1 MPGRLHQAV
10 PLLLLRS
17 VFPLWLKQSI
27 ARSAARSCYLGV
39 NCELGKEFMRKLWI
53 ALRTC
58 CFGLP
63 LITSA
68 AAFAAQVNVT
78 CTNTT
83 ADAVKLNTAI
93 ENSHSGDRIQIHGS
107 CLLNATIV
115 LLGDRTYEGDS
126 RTGTILRQAG
136 GSNLPALVASDSWN
150 DDWTYTGDPVRIAQ
164 VTLDG
169 NSSANSGTNALVI
182 RSWLTVIEDIQVEN
196 APADGIQITSLSK
209 NGVGLQGSEVN
220 GHISNVFV
228 TNSGSVGI
236 HVVDPGNSVTDW
248 SLLDSWVAYS
258 GQSAIYMDNAAG
270 WTVRG
275 NHVYGIQQHAI
286 FANSCWA
293 TSIDENYIE
302 DFGGSGG
309 SNTWYGIACTVGG
322 GAASVISG
330 NKVFM
335 FTKEPPTGE
344 FVFIGV
350 PQVNYGTG
358 LINVVG
364 NTILGANGRHDTGL
378 SYLVNG
384 GTGLDVLSTNNN
396 VQAVH
401 TPRSVGAGVK
411 LVDGY

>member
-1 MPGRLHQAV
+1 MR
-10 PLLLLRS
+10 
-17 VFPLWLKQSI
+17 
-27 ARSAARSCYLGV
+27 
-39 NCELGKEFMRKLWI
+39 EFGPKI
-53 ALRTC
+53 RTC
-58 CFGLP
+58 SCGLF
-63 LITSA
+63 LLTGA

-78 CTNTT
+78 CANTT

-93 ENSHSGDRIQIHGS
+93 ENSRSGDRIQIHGT
-107 CLLNATIV
+107 CLLNAAVV

-126 RTGTILRQAG
+126 RTGTILRQAS

-150 DDWTYTGDPVRIAQ
+150 DDWRYTGDPIRIAHL
-164 VTLDG
+164 TLDG
-169 NSSANSGTNALVI
+169 NGSANSSTNALVI
-182 RSWLTVIEDIQVEN
+182 RSWLTVIEDLQVEN
-196 APADGIQITSLSK
+196 APADGIQVTSLSK
-209 NGVGLQGSEVN
+209 SGVGLQGSQVN
-220 GHISNVFV
+220 GHISNIFV

-293 TSIDENYIE
+293 TSIDGNYIE

-309 SNTWYGIACTVGG
+309 SNIWYGIACTVGG

-335 FTKEPPTGE
+335 FGKEPPSGD
-344 FVFIGV
+344 FVFIGF

-358 LINVVG
+358 VMNVAG

-378 SYLVNG
+378 SYLLKG
-384 GTGLDVLSTNNN
+384 GLGLEVLSSNNN
-396 VQAVH
+396 VRDVNTAK
-401 TPRSVGAGVK
+401 SVGAGVK

>member
-1 MPGRLHQAV
+1 MSTKLHFAA
-10 PLLLLRS
+10 PLLTVCNFL
-17 VFPLWLKQSI
+17 PPWPKQP
-27 ARSAARSCYLGV
+27 AAQSAAPRPPRGKLRMSRGFMRQLGV
-39 NCELGKEFMRKLWI
+39 
-53 ALRTC
+53 AVRTC
-58 CFGLP
+58 CSGLF
-63 LITSA
+63 LLTGV
-68 AAFAAQVNVT
+68 AAFAAQVNVI
-78 CTNTT
+78 CANTSG
-83 ADAVKLNTAI
+83 DAVKLNTAI
-93 ENSHSGDRIQIHGS
+93 ENSHSGDRIQIHGI
-107 CLLNATIV
+107 CQLNASII
-115 LLGDRTYEGDS
+115 LLGARTYAGDS
-126 RTGTILRQAG
+126 RTGTILRQASG
-136 GSNLPALVASDSWN
+136 ANLPALLASDSWN
-150 DDWTYTGDPVRIAQ
+150 EDWTYTGDPVRVADL
-164 VTLDG
+164 TLDG
-169 NSSANSGTNALVI
+169 NSAANSTTNALVI

-209 NGVGLQGSEVN
+209 NGVALQGSQVN

-322 GAASVISG
+322 GAASGING

-335 FTKEPPTGE
+335 FAKEPANGDY
-344 FVFIGV
+344 VFIGV
-350 PQVNYGTG
+350 PQVNYGAG
-358 LINVVG
+358 IINVVG

-378 SYLVNG
+378 SYLLNG
-384 GTGLDVLSTNNN
+384 GTDLKVLSSNNN
-396 VQAVH
+396 VQGVH
-401 TPRSVGAGVK
+401 TARSVGAGVK

>member
-1 MPGRLHQAV
+1 MRDG
-10 PLLLLRS
+10 
-17 VFPLWLKQSI
+17 
-27 ARSAARSCYLGV
+27 
-39 NCELGKEFMRKLWI
+39 FMRKLGVVI
-53 ALRTC
+53 RAC
-58 CFGLP
+58 CFGP
-63 LITSA
+63 LLLIGA

-78 CTNTT
+78 CINTS

-93 ENSHSGDRIQIHGS
+93 ENSRSGDRIQIHGT
-107 CLLNATIV
+107 CLLNATVV

-150 DDWTYTGDPVRIAQ
+150 DDWTYTGAPIRIAQ

-169 NSSANSGTNALVI
+169 NSSANSATNALVI
-182 RSWLTVIEDIQVEN
+182 RSWLTVLEDIQVEN
-196 APADGIQITSLSK
+196 APADGVQITSLSK
-209 NGVGLQGSEVN
+209 NGVGLEGSEVN

-335 FTKEPPTGE
+335 FTKEPPAGD

-358 LINVVG
+358 VINVVG

-384 GTGLDVLSTNNN
+384 GTGLEVLSSSNN

>member
-1 MPGRLHQAV
+1 
-10 PLLLLRS
+10 
-17 VFPLWLKQSI
+17 
-27 ARSAARSCYLGV
+27 
-39 NCELGKEFMRKLWI
+39 MRKLGVAI
-53 ALRTC
+53 RNC
-58 CFGLP
+58 CFGLL
-63 LITSA
+63 LISSA

-78 CTNTT
+78 CTNTI
-83 ADAVKLNTAI
+83 ADAVRLNTAI
-93 ENSHSGDRIQIHGS
+93 ENSHSGDRIQIHGT

-126 RTGTILRQAG
+126 RTGTIFRQAS
-136 GSNLPALVASDSWN
+136 GSNLPALLASDSWN
-150 DDWTYTGDPVRIAQ
+150 DDWTYTGDPIRIAQ
-164 VTLDG
+164 LTLDG
-169 NSSANSGTNALVI
+169 NSSANSATNALVI

-196 APADGIQITSLSK
+196 APADGMQITSLSK
-209 NGVGLQGSEVN
+209 NGVGLKGSEVN

-228 TNSGSVGI
+228 TNSGATGI

-286 FANSCWA
+286 FANRCWA

-335 FTKEPPTGE
+335 FTKEPPSGD

-358 LINVVG
+358 VMNVVG

-378 SYLVNG
+378 SYLLNG
-384 GTGLDVLSTNNN
+384 GNGLEVLSSNND